1 VGLLRRGPA
10 AGLDVY
16 EHAYARDFG
25 ATPSGRQTYVEAFFA
40 NLDWEHVE
48 RQVERAIA
56 CRDGGKLVGRR
67 ELYSGST
74 GGR

>member
-1 VGLLRRGPA
+1 MVLLLA
-10 AGLDVY
+10 LDVY
-16 EHAYARDFG
+16 EHADAPRLRRHAQRPPDI
-25 ATPSGRQTYVEAFFA
+25 RQAFFA

-56 CRDGGKLVGRR
+56 CRDGGKLVGRG